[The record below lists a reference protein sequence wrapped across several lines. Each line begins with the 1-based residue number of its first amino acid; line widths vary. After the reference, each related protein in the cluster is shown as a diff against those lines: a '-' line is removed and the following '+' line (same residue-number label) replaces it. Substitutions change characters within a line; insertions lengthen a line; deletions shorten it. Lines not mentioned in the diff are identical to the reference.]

1 MPDKNPEGK
10 SNEVSLKTQSDFH
23 TPSNLK
29 PK

>member
-1 MPDKNPEGK
+1 MPGKYPVGK
-10 SNEVSLKTQSDFH
+10 SSEVSMKTQSDFH